1 MEIVMKIILV
11 LIAAISFITAPAFTQ
26 EIECNL
32 NLDLQALTTSEARE
46 NINDFGAQLKDYIN
60 SYRWTSEDYGTE
72 KVKCSITISFQGV
85 NGNNHYI
92 AQVIVG
98 SQRPVLNSDHNTPVI
113 RLRDDNWEFDYIHNQ
128 SLQHIT
134 SRFDPLLSFI
144 DYYMYLIL
152 GYDADTYTLSGGTP
166 YFQKAQDIVN
176 MARGAGAT
184 SPGWEQKQQTLYSR
198 AQLVDE
204 LLNPKFHDFRKAV
217 FYYHYRGLD
226 SLYKSSSTKPY
237 KRILSSLNS
246 IKNLS
251 EKINQSTLIFKT
263 FFDTKYLEIA
273 ETFLKYNDAETFTKL
288 VSIDP
293 AHQKTYEEYAEK
305 LK

>member
-1 MEIVMKIILV
+1 MKIFHILI
-11 LIAAISFITAPAFTQ
+11 LAIIFIAAAASAQ

-32 NLDLQALTTSEARE
+32 SLNIQALTTSEARE
-46 NINDFGAQLKDYIN
+46 NINDFAAQLKDYIN
-60 SYRWTSEDYGTE
+60 SYRWTNEDYGNE
-72 KVKCSITISFQGV
+72 KVKCAITISFQGA

-98 SQRPVLNSDHNTPVI
+98 SQRSVLKSERNTPVI

-144 DYYMYLIL
+144 DYYMYIIL
-152 GYDADTYTLSGGTP
+152 GYDADTYTQNGGTP
-166 YFQKAQDIVN
+166 FFQKAQDIVN
-176 MARGAGAT
+176 IARGASSN
-184 SPGWEQKQQTLYSR
+184 SPGWEQTQKTLYSR

-204 LLNPKFHDFRKAV
+204 LLDANFHDFRKA
-217 FYYHYRGLD
+217 FFNYHYRGLD
-226 SLYKSSSTKPY
+226 SLYTSSSRPY
-237 KRILSSLNS
+237 KRILSALSS

-251 EKINQSTLIFKT
+251 EKINQSSLVIKT

-273 ETFLKYNDAETFTKL
+273 ETFLQYNNAEAFKKL
-288 VSIDP
+288 VTIDP
-293 AHQKTYEEYAEK
+293 AHQKTYDEYAEK

>member
-1 MEIVMKIILV
+1 MKTIFILS
-11 LIAAISFITAPAFTQ
+11 ISFFLSVTLTFSQ

-32 NLDLQALTTSEARE
+32 SLDLQALTTSEARE
-46 NINDFGAQLKDYIN
+46 NITDLAVQLKDYIN
-60 SYRWTSEDYGTE
+60 NYRWTSEDYGNE
-72 KVKCSITISFQGV
+72 KVKCAMTISIQGV

-92 AQVIVG
+92 AQVIIG
-98 SQRPVLNSDHNTPVI
+98 SQRPVNKADRNTPVI
-113 RLRDDNWEFDYIHNQ
+113 RLRDDNWEFDYTRNQ

-144 DYYMYLIL
+144 DYYVYMIL
-152 GYDADTYTLSGGTP
+152 GYDADTYTQSGGTP

-176 MARGAGAT
+176 IARGANTT

-204 LLNPKFHDFRKAV
+204 LLNAKFHDFRKV
-217 FYYHYRGLD
+217 LYNYHYRGLD
-226 SLYKSSSTKPY
+226 SLYTSSKKPY
-237 KRILSSLNS
+237 KRILSALSS

-251 EKINQSTLIFKT
+251 DKINQPSLVLKT

-273 ETFLKYNDAETFTKL
+273 EIFLQYKDPDSFIKL
-288 VSIDP
+288 VTIDP
-293 AHQKTYEEYAEK
+293 AHQQTYEEYREK
-305 LK
+305 LN

>member
-1 MEIVMKIILV
+1 MKIFQILIPAIF
-11 LIAAISFITAPAFTQ
+11 LIAMVASAQ

-32 NLDLQALTTSEARE
+32 SLDIHALTTSEARE
-46 NINDFGAQLKDYIN
+46 NISDFAEQLKDYIN
-60 SYRWTSEDYGTE
+60 SYRWTSEDYGNE
-72 KVKCSITISFQGV
+72 KVKCAITISFQGV

-98 SQRPVLNSDHNTPVI
+98 SQRPVNKSERNSPVI

-144 DYYMYLIL
+144 DYYIYVIL
-152 GYDADTYTLSGGTP
+152 GYDADTYTQNGGTP

-176 MARGAGAT
+176 MARGASSN
-184 SPGWEQKQQTLYSR
+184 SPGWEQTQQTLYSR

-204 LLNPKFHDFRKAV
+204 LLNAKFHDFRKAY
-217 FYYHYRGLD
+217 FNYHYRGLD
-226 SLYKSSSTKPY
+226 SLYTSSARPY
-237 KRILSSLNS
+237 RRILSALTS

-251 EKINQSTLIFKT
+251 EKINQSSLILKT

-273 ETFLKYNDAETFTKL
+273 ETFLQYNNAETFVKL
-288 VSIDP
+288 ATIDP

-305 LK
+305 IK